1 MHPNS
6 KYVAL
11 ACSTALLIGV
21 SAGCGGSDKAS
32 LGDTNV
38 APSAATV
45 AAVTSSVADAV
56 TAGTTAITEEAS
68 TITAISEVASTTS
81 ASGPVAAVKG
91 DPCDLLTAAIATQAL
106 GVPAGEPLTQPG
118 EGNTTCGYRPADPG
132 TQGIVV
138 LTLYGVSGSEAVL
151 DAAATQFPGAEPV
164 DGLGDAAR
172 VSVQSQVI
180 GVLTGTTVFAIGLF
194 PQKSDGQLLP
204 VTKDQLVAVAHAVLD
219 GQ

>member
-1 MHPNS
+1 MRPNP
-6 KYVAL
+6 KYIAL

-32 LGDTNV
+32 SGDTNV
-38 APSAATV
+38 APSA
-45 AAVTSSVADAV
+45 SSVVAV
-56 TAGTTAITEEAS
+56 AS
-68 TITAISEVASTTS
+68 TIANAGTSGTAPTSEEVSTTS
-81 ASGPVAAVKG
+81 ASAPVADATG
-91 DPCDLLTAAIATQAL
+91 DPCDLLTTAIATQAL
-106 GVPAGEPLTQPG
+106 GVPAGEPITQPG
-118 EGNTTCGYRPADPG
+118 EGNTTCAYRPADPG
-132 TQGIVV
+132 AQGMVV

-151 DAAATQFPGAEPV
+151 DAAAQQFPGAEPV

-180 GVLTGTTVFAIGLF
+180 GVLTGSTVFAIWLLL
-194 PQKSDGQLLP
+194 QQADGQLLP

>member
-1 MHPNS
+1 MRPNS
-6 KYVAL
+6 KYIAL

-32 LGDTNV
+32 SGDTNL
-38 APSAATV
+38 APSATSV
-45 AAVTSSVADAV
+45 VAVTSSVADAGTRG
-56 TAGTTAITEEAS
+56 TAP
-68 TITAISEVASTTS
+68 ISEEVSTTS
-81 ASGPVAAVKG
+81 ASGPVADATG
-91 DPCDLLTAAIATQAL
+91 DPCDLLTAAVAAQAL
-106 GVPAGEPLTQPG
+106 GMPVGEPITQPG
-118 EGNTTCGYRPADPG
+118 EGNTTCAYRPADPG
-132 TQGIVV
+132 AQGMVV

-151 DAAATQFPGAEPV
+151 DAAALQFPGAEPV

-180 GVLTGTTVFAIGLF
+180 GVLTGSTVFAIGLYL
-194 PQKSDGQLLP
+194 QQADGQLLP

>member
-1 MHPNS
+1 MRPNS
-6 KYVAL
+6 KYIAL

-32 LGDTNV
+32 SGATNV
-38 APSAATV
+38 APSATTV
-45 AAVTSSVADAV
+45 VAVTSSIADA
-56 TAGTTAITEEAS
+56 GTPATTPTSEEVS
-68 TITAISEVASTTS
+68 TSS
-81 ASGPVAAVKG
+81 ASGPVANPTG

-106 GVPAGEPLTQPG
+106 GVPAGQPITQPG
-118 EGNTTCGYRPADPG
+118 KGNTTCAYRPADPAA
-132 TQGIVV
+132 QSMVV

-151 DAAATQFPGAEPV
+151 DAAAQQFPGAEPV

-180 GVLTGTTVFAIGLF
+180 GVLTGSTVFAIGLYL
-194 PQKSDGQLLP
+194 QQADGQLLP
-204 VTKDQLVAVAHAVLD
+204 ITKDQLVAVARAVLD

>member
-1 MHPNS
+1 MRPNS
-6 KYVAL
+6 KYIAL

-21 SAGCGGSDKAS
+21 STGCGGSDKS
-32 LGDTNV
+32 SSGNTNV
-38 APSAATV
+38 APPAASV
-45 AAVTSSVADAV
+45 VAVTSSVADAG
-56 TAGTTAITEEAS
+56 TPGTTPAS
-68 TITAISEVASTTS
+68 EGVSTTS
-81 ASGPVAAVKG
+81 PSAPVADPTG
-91 DPCDLLTAAIATQAL
+91 DPCDLLTAAIATEAL

-118 EGNTTCGYRPADPG
+118 EGNTTCAYRPADPAA
-132 TQGIVV
+132 QGMVV

-180 GVLTGTTVFAIGLF
+180 GVLTGSTVFAIGLYL
-194 PQKSDGQLLP
+194 QQADGQLLP
-204 VTKDQLVAVAHAVLD
+204 VTKDQLVAVARAVLD

>member
-1 MHPNS
+1 MWSFYLRRMRPNP
-6 KYVAL
+6 KFIAL
-11 ACSTALLIGV
+11 VCSTTLLIGV

-32 LGDTNV
+32 SGNTTV
-38 APSAATV
+38 APSATSVLAP
-45 AAVTSSVADAV
+45 TSSVEDTV
-56 TAGTTAITEEAS
+56 TPGTTAITQE
-68 TITAISEVASTTS
+68 ASTTS
-81 ASGPVAAVKG
+81 AGAPVADPTG

-106 GVPAGEPLTQPG
+106 GVPAGEPITQPG
-118 EGNTTCGYRPADPG
+118 EGNTTCGYRPADSS

-164 DGLGDAAR
+164 EGLGDAAR

-180 GVLTGTTVFAIGLF
+180 GVLTGTTVFAIGLY
-194 PQKSDGQLLP
+194 PQQSDGQLLP
-204 VTKDQLVAVAHAVLD
+204 VTKDQLVAVARAVLD